1 MSESQAL
8 QMLVQL
14 VWNSILIAGPV
25 LAATLVAGLLVSIF
39 QVVTQLQEMSLSY
52 VPKLVVAGV
61 VIVTLAPWMLG
72 RLSAFTTALFAGIA
86 DLR

>member
-8 QMLVQL
+8 QMLAQL
-14 VWNSILIAGPV
+14 VWNSFMIAGPV
-25 LAATLVAGLLVSIF
+25 LAATLIAGLLVSIF

-52 VPKLVVAGV
+52 VPKLIVAGI

-72 RLSAFTTALFAGIA
+72 RLAGFATTLFAGIA